1 MTSIEYNTLVD
12 SLYRGHDVIFSYK
25 GQYYFLERDD
35 KNHVLYKVSENLDS
49 SEFLQKFN
57 DENLILRVNAFL
69 ETALFDEKSFNE
81 IYLSIEI
88 IDIE

>member
-25 GQYYFLERDD
+25 EQHYFLERDD
-35 KNHVLYKVSENLDS
+35 KNHNLYKVSENLDS
-49 SEFLQKFN
+49 SQFLQKFN
-57 DENLILRVNAFL
+57 GENLILRVNTFL
-69 ETALFDEKSFNE
+69 EAKLFDMKSFNE
-81 IYLSIEI
+81 IYSIVSI